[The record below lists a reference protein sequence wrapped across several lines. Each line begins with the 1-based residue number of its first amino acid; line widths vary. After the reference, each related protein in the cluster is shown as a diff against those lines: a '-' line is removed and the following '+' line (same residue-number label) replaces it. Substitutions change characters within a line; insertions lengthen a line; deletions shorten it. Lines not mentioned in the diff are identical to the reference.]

1 MSHDLHR
8 RALLLSWFTVGYNI
22 VEGIVSIA
30 AGAAAGSIALI
41 GFGMDSFIESLSGSV
56 MIWRFSGRGSRTD
69 DEERQIEE
77 IAQKLVGATFF
88 IFATYVFYES
98 AAKLLRREMPDPSLV
113 GIVIASLS
121 IVIMPVLY
129 VLKYRTG
136 KAIGSRG
143 LVADSKETLACVY
156 LSVSLLA
163 GLGLNYFFRLWWA
176 DPVVGL
182 LVVYFLVREGIETFG
197 GEEGDEDDD

>member
-1 MSHDLHR
+1 VSHDLHR

-69 DEERQIEE
+69 DEERRIEV
-77 IAQKLVGATFF
+77 IAEKLVGATFF
-88 IFATYVFYES
+88 IFAAYIFYES
-98 AAKLLRREMPDPSLV
+98 AGKLLRREMPDPSLV

-143 LVADSKETLACVY
+143 LVADSKETLACTY

-163 GLGLNYFFRLWWA
+163 GLGLNYLFGMWWA

-182 LVVYFLVREGIETFG
+182 LVVYFLVREGIETLRG
-197 GEEGDEDDD
+197 EDGEEEDD

>member
-1 MSHDLHR
+1 VSHDLHR

-22 VEGIVSIA
+22 IEGIVSIA
-30 AGAAAGSIALI
+30 AGAAAGSIALV
-41 GFGMDSFIESLSGSV
+41 GFGIDSFIESLSGSV

-69 DEERQIEE
+69 DEERRIEV
-77 IAQKLVGATFF
+77 IAEKLVGATFF
-88 IFATYVFYES
+88 IFAAYIFYES
-98 AAKLLRREMPDPSLV
+98 AGKLLRREMPDPSLV

-143 LVADSKETLACVY
+143 LVADSKETLACTY

-163 GLGLNYFFRLWWA
+163 GLGLNYLFGMWWA

-182 LVVYFLVREGIETFG
+182 LVVYFLVREGIETLRG
-197 GEEGDEDDD
+197 EDGEEEDD